1 MSQQVHL
8 AFVIA
13 ERAGD
18 EISLLISKASGYPE
32 SHVECWL
39 SGPIENAT
47 CFSSRADGGAKF
59 KQIDLRDP
67 KYDIVPVD
75 WDYNIAHAVAV
86 GMEGKGYDFGAI
98 IVFNAPTEMH
108 ADGNV
113 FCSEAVSVIG
123 MESGNLALRAQP
135 WKTSPGELRE
145 LVTARKAAA

>member
-1 MSQQVHL
+1 MPQQVNL

-13 ERAGD
+13 DRAGD
-18 EISLLISKASGYPE
+18 EISKMIAKASGYPE

-67 KYDIVPVD
+67 KYDIVPVE
-75 WDYNIAHAVAV
+75 WDYDIAHAVAV

-98 IVFNAPTEMH
+98 ILFNAPTEMH
-108 ADGNV
+108 ADGDV
-113 FCSEAVSVIG
+113 FCSEALSVIG
-123 MESGNLALRAQP
+123 VESGKLVLRVPA
-135 WKTSPGELRE
+135 WKTSPGELRA
-145 LVTARKAAA
+145 LVTAQKAAA